1 MKVSERQVLAYV
13 RRLGDRP
20 VRVHDVARA
29 LQVPRRELPALRQL
43 LRRLRDADKLPRRR
57 SRASDRTAPAA
68 GPGQVIG
75 RVHGTRRNVA
85 FILQES
91 GPDIRVRGENL
102 RDAVHGD
109 IVRVRL
115 RRERGRLEGVV
126 EEVLER
132 GRRCVSGTLEQS
144 GAGWFLVPDDARI
157 GRDLNLSR
165 SRVQPAPTQRGHKA
179 LARIAGFE
187 PRGDLIGDIEAILGP
202 ADHPGVRT
210 RALLAEFDLPEQ
222 FPAEVQRQVEG
233 LRPPQPDDLDGRDD
247 FSGWLAFTIDPQDA
261 KDHDDAVSMRRLA
274 GGGFEVGVH
283 IADVAHYVTPGSA
296 VDVEAERRATS
307 VYLSDRVVP
316 MLPELLSNHVCSLRP
331 GVPRLTLSAI
341 LQFDAHGETV
351 QTRLAR
357 SWIVS
362 RAKLSYHAA
371 DALLRGEPPQPGH
384 AATGLEDPSGEA
396 ASAQA
401 VAWEALFP
409 ELVAGLADMRHV
421 ARMLKARRI
430 AAGGLEIETPEYR
443 VVHDAR
449 GRVLDVKLRD
459 ALESYGIIEEFMLA
473 ANVTVARAL
482 AKSRLPLLWRA
493 HPEPEFQASEELRLF
508 LRKLGMHWTPAE
520 PPTHRDYQNVIGA
533 IARRPE
539 RRYLMYKVLRSL
551 QKARYEARH
560 GGHFGL
566 AFSHYTHFTSPI
578 RRYPDLYN
586 HRLVRGQILESETFQ
601 RRGTDLRQLAVH
613 TSACEVR
620 AADAERAS
628 LKLKLCELLQDRIG
642 AQTTGFVSSI
652 SEYGLYVDLPE
663 WSAEGLLQ
671 LRDDDY
677 TPDLQRTRLTGAR
690 SGRTFRFGQQLRVAL
705 VRVDPDRRQID
716 LGLAT

>member
-1 MKVSERQVLAYV
+1 VKISERDVLAYV
-13 RRLGDRP
+13 RRLGEKP

-29 LQVPRRELPALRQL
+29 LHVPRGELPALRQM
-43 LRRLRDADKLPRRR
+43 LRRLRDQDKLPRQR
-57 SRASDRTAPAA
+57 SATRQRPEPQA
-68 GPGQVIG
+68 GAGQVIG

-91 GPDIRVRGENL
+91 GPDFRVRGENL

-132 GRRCVSGTLEQS
+132 GRRCVSGTLEHS

-165 SRVQPAPTQRGHKA
+165 SRVQPAPAQRGHKA
-179 LARIAGFE
+179 LARIVGFE

-233 LRPPQPDDLDGRDD
+233 LRPPQSGDLDGRDD
-247 FSGWLAFTIDPQDA
+247 FSAWLAFTIDPHDA
-261 KDHDDAVSMRRLA
+261 KDHDDAVSIRRLPS
-274 GGGFEVGVH
+274 GGFEIGVH

-331 GVPRLTLSAI
+331 GVPRLTQSAI

-371 DALLRGEPPQPGH
+371 DALLRGEPAPPGH
-384 AATGLEDPSGEA
+384 TATGIEDPSGETPA
-396 ASAQA
+396 AQA
-401 VAWEALFP
+401 VAWDALVP
-409 ELVAGLADMRHV
+409 ELVAALADMRHV
-421 ARMLKARRI
+421 ARLLKARRI

-459 ALESYGIIEEFMLA
+459 ALESYGIIEELMLA
-473 ANVTVARAL
+473 ANVTVARQL
-482 AKSRLPLLWRA
+482 AKARLPLLWRA

-520 PPTHRDYQNVIGA
+520 PPTNRDYQNVINA

-551 QKARYEARH
+551 QKARYEPRH

-586 HRLVRGQILESETFQ
+586 HRLVRGQILDAETFQ
-601 RRGTDLRQLAVH
+601 RRGKDLRQLATH

-642 AQTTGFVSSI
+642 SQTTGFVSSI

-677 TPDLQRTRLTGAR
+677 TPDLQRTRLTGGR
-690 SGRTFRFGQQLRVAL
+690 SGRTFRFGQELRVAL